1 MKQRLHV
8 DFARTPTPGFA
19 GVALLAIGAAALA
32 SAVVF
37 HQRVEGQRAAVED
50 ERRAQAER
58 AQREARLAAQPR
70 PPSPDELRFRAVA
83 PQLAQPWLPTLR
95 WIETL
100 SKPPVHLTALEID
113 PSQGS
118 LRIDGEAPTFGAAVD
133 YANELNRSDLL
144 DQAQLRLH
152 EMAKD
157 ADASPVAVRFSA
169 SARWVR
175 R

>member
-1 MKQRLHV
+1 VKQSLHV
-8 DFARTPTPGFA
+8 DFVRAPTQGLAGWAVFA
-19 GVALLAIGAAALA
+19 VGAVALA
-32 SAVVF
+32 SALVF
-37 HQRVEGQRAAVED
+37 QQRVGGQRTAFED

-58 AQREARLAAQPR
+58 AQRQARLAAQPR

-100 SKPPVHLTALEID
+100 SKPPVHLTGLEID
-113 PSQGS
+113 PAQGS

-144 DQAQLRLH
+144 EQAQLRLH
-152 EMAKD
+152 ETAKD
-157 ADASPVAVRFSA
+157 AGTSPAAIRFSA